1 MRKGDKVVIPG
12 FGLMDGDFQAFVSK
26 VRPLRFYVA
35 MGLLTRWW
43 NKRDF
48 VKTGEREW
56 THKDLVTGVE
66 G

>member
-26 VRPLRFYVA
+26 VRPLRFYV
-35 MGLLTRWW
+35 
-43 NKRDF
+43 
-48 VKTGEREW
+48 KTGEREW

>member
-1 MRKGDKVVIPG
+1 
-12 FGLMDGDFQAFVSK
+12 
-26 VRPLRFYVA
+26 